1 MIFQKYGN
9 MNFAYRNREICC
21 KGYYVDTVEKNAKVI
36 KEYIEN
42 QIEYDKEKKL
52 TNRQNNHFKR
62 RFFFFCRSSLL
73 VAVMLC

>member
-36 KEYIEN
+36 KEYIAN
-42 QIEYDKEKKL
+42 QIGHDKESD
-52 TNRQNNHFKR
+52 
-62 RFFFFCRSSLL
+62 RSALFDSRDLL
-73 VAVMLC
+73 MGSKEYTHNSVGS